1 MNIIVANKD
10 DYIKFNARI
19 INKIHY
25 FELTNDT
32 KDYIIHRVSLGNN
45 SHDVSLMDSCINNLL
60 DEQYEKGKYIT
71 LDEIKEINDLILKL
85 NKEECN
91 ILNAYAEINS
101 YTIKDFDELKNLIKN
116 IDNYQILKAYS
127 LHEVGL
133 LIVKKLD
140 EYKVNINMIP
150 YVDYV
155 KLAEQYLFD
164 ANIKERFCSYG
175 LFIDTSEM
183 SDNELIQPKIEKDKV
198 LKVEVVNKK
207 EFEESSN
214 YSKIIV
220 YLPSTDEVLKEKFK
234 RINLDFDRLTIQD
247 THITKCEIVN
257 FEDYILAE
265 RFNKVM
271 EYELDKF
278 SNNSYT
284 TPFQEIELL
293 CKEIKKFDN
302 IKMQKFLA
310 LEEIKDKNINYIH
323 DLVECAKQIS
333 NYELLPNVNDL
344 NDMGKYLVNETGHFD
359 DISFLK
365 DYIDYYKLAK
375 DYTREGCTYNGD
387 FTEYGYIMK
396 KEFEENI
403 ENIENKK
410 ESEEEEY
417 E

>member
-25 FELTNDT
+25 FELTNDI

-45 SHDVSLMDSCINNLL
+45 SHDVSSMDSCINNLL

-116 IDNYQILKAYS
+116 IDNYQILEAYS

-234 RINLDFDRLTIQD
+234 RVNLDFDRLTIQD
-247 THITKCEIVN
+247 KHITKCEIVN

-375 DYTREGCTYNGD
+375 DYTRKGYTYNGE

-403 ENIENKK
+403 ENKK

>member
-25 FELTNDT
+25 FELTNDI

-45 SHDVSLMDSCINNLL
+45 SHDVSSMDSCINNLL

-116 IDNYQILKAYS
+116 IDNYQILEAYS

-155 KLAEQYLFD
+155 KLTEQYLFD

-234 RINLDFDRLTIQD
+234 RVNLDFDRLTIQD

-375 DYTREGCTYNGD
+375 DYTRKGYTYNGE

-403 ENIENKK
+403 ENKK

>member
-32 KDYIIHRVSLGNN
+32 KDYIIHRVSLGND
-45 SHDVSLMDSCINNLL
+45 SQDVSSMDSCINNLL

-71 LDEIKEINDLILKL
+71 LDEIKEINELILKL

-101 YTIKDFDELKNLIKN
+101 YTIKDFNELKNLIKN
-116 IDNYQILKAYS
+116 INNYQILEAYS

-175 LFIDTSEM
+175 LLVDTSEM
-183 SDNELIQPKIEKDKV
+183 FDNELIQPKIEKDKI

-214 YSKIIV
+214 YSKVII

-271 EYELDKF
+271 KYELDKF

-293 CKEIKKFDN
+293 SKEIKKFNN

-310 LEEIKDKNINYIH
+310 LEEIKDKKINYIY
-323 DLVECAKQIS
+323 DLVNCAKQIS
-333 NYELLPNVNDL
+333 NYELLTNVNDL
-344 NDMGKYLVNETGHFD
+344 DDMGKYLVNETGHFD

-375 DYTREGCTYNGD
+375 DYTREGCTYNGE

-396 KEFEENI
+396 KEFEENM
-403 ENIENKK
+403 ESNNI
-410 ESEEEEY
+410 SREEEE
-417 E
+417 EFG

>member
-101 YTIKDFDELKNLIKN
+101 YTIKDFDELKKLIKN
-116 IDNYQILKAYS
+116 IDNYQILEAYS

-133 LIVKKLD
+133 FIVKKLD
-140 EYKVNINMIP
+140 VYKVNINMIP

-175 LFIDTSEM
+175 LFIDTNEM
-183 SDNELIQPKIEKDKV
+183 FDNELIQPKIEKDKI

-214 YSKIIV
+214 YNKIII
-220 YLPSTDEVLKEKFK
+220 YLPATDEVLKEKFE
-234 RINLDFDRLTIQD
+234 RVNLDFDRLTIQD

-375 DYTREGCTYNGD
+375 DYTRKGYTYNGE

-403 ENIENKK
+403 ENKK

>member
-25 FELTNDT
+25 FELTNDI

-45 SHDVSLMDSCINNLL
+45 SHDVSSMDSCINNLL

-116 IDNYQILKAYS
+116 IDNYQILEAYS

-220 YLPSTDEVLKEKFK
+220 YLPSTDEVLKERLK
-234 RINLDFDRLTIQD
+234 RVSLDFDRLTIQD

-403 ENIENKK
+403 ENKK

>member
-116 IDNYQILKAYS
+116 IDNYQILEAYS

-375 DYTREGCTYNGD
+375 DYTRKGYTYNGE

-403 ENIENKK
+403 ENKK

>member
-214 YSKIIV
+214 YSKVII

-365 DYIDYYKLAK
+365 DYIDNYKLAK

-403 ENIENKK
+403 ENKK

>member
-116 IDNYQILKAYS
+116 IDNYQILEAYS

-310 LEEIKDKNINYIH
+310 LEEIKDKKINYIH
-323 DLVECAKQIS
+323 DLVKCAKQIS

-344 NDMGKYLVNETGHFD
+344 SDMGKYLVNETGHFD

-375 DYTREGCTYNGD
+375 DYTREGCTYNGE

-396 KEFEENI
+396 KEFEENM
-403 ENIENKK
+403 ESNNI
-410 ESEEEEY
+410 SREEEE
-417 E
+417 EFG

>member
-116 IDNYQILKAYS
+116 IDNYQILEAYS

-234 RINLDFDRLTIQD
+234 RVNLDFDRLTIQD

-375 DYTREGCTYNGD
+375 DYTRKGYTYNGD

-403 ENIENKK
+403 ENKK

>member
-359 DISFLK
+359 DIIFLK

-403 ENIENKK
+403 ENKK

>member
-45 SHDVSLMDSCINNLL
+45 SHDVSSMDSCINNLL

-116 IDNYQILKAYS
+116 IDNYQILEAYS

-234 RINLDFDRLTIQD
+234 RVNLDFDRLTIQD

-375 DYTREGCTYNGD
+375 DYTRKGYTYNGE

-403 ENIENKK
+403 ENKK

>member
-220 YLPSTDEVLKEKFK
+220 YLPSTDKVLKEKFK

-403 ENIENKK
+403 ENKK

>member
-101 YTIKDFDELKNLIKN
+101 YTIKDFDELKKLIKN
-116 IDNYQILKAYS
+116 IDNYQILEAYS

-257 FEDYILAE
+257 SEDYILAE

-403 ENIENKK
+403 ENKK

>member
-32 KDYIIHRVSLGNN
+32 KDYIIHRVSLGND
-45 SHDVSLMDSCINNLL
+45 SQDVSSMDSCINNLL

-71 LDEIKEINDLILKL
+71 LGEIKEINDLILKL

-101 YTIKDFDELKNLIKN
+101 YTIKDFNELKNLIKN
-116 IDNYQILKAYS
+116 INNYQILEVYS

-133 LIVKKLD
+133 LMAKKLD
-140 EYKVNINMIP
+140 GYKVNINMIP

-155 KLAEQYLFD
+155 KLAEQYLFN

-175 LFIDTSEM
+175 LLVDTSEM
-183 SDNELIQPKIEKDKV
+183 FDNELIQPKIEKDKV
-198 LKVEVVNKK
+198 LKVEVANKK
-207 EFEESSN
+207 EFEKSSN
-214 YSKIIV
+214 YSKIII
-220 YLPSTDEVLKEKFK
+220 YFPATDEVLKEKFK
-234 RINLDFDRLTIQD
+234 RVNLDFDRLTIQD

-257 FEDYILAE
+257 FSDPILAE
-265 RFNKVM
+265 RFNRVM
-271 EYELDKF
+271 KYELEKF

-293 CKEIKKFDN
+293 SKEVKRFDN

-310 LEEIKDKNINYIH
+310 LVEINDKKINYIH

-344 NDMGKYLVNETGHFD
+344 NDMGRYLVNETGHFD

-375 DYTREGCTYNGD
+375 DYTREECIYNGE

-396 KEFEENI
+396 KQFEENI
-403 ENIENKK
+403 EKREV
-410 ESEEEEY
+410 EEEFG
-417 E
+417 

>member
-101 YTIKDFDELKNLIKN
+101 YTIKDFDELKKLIKN
-116 IDNYQILKAYS
+116 IDNYQILEAYS

-133 LIVKKLD
+133 FIVKKLD
-140 EYKVNINMIP
+140 VYKVNINMIP

-175 LFIDTSEM
+175 LFIDTNEM
-183 SDNELIQPKIEKDKV
+183 FDNELIQPKIEKDKV
-198 LKVEVVNKK
+198 LKVEVINKK

-214 YSKIIV
+214 YNKIII
-220 YLPSTDEVLKEKFK
+220 YLPATDEVLKEKFE
-234 RINLDFDRLTIQD
+234 RVNLDFDRLTIQD

-271 EYELDKF
+271 EYELAKF

-310 LEEIKDKNINYIH
+310 LEEIEDKKINYIH
-323 DLVECAKQIS
+323 DLVECAKQIC

-375 DYTREGCTYNGD
+375 DYTRKGYTYNGE

-403 ENIENKK
+403 ENKK

>member
-116 IDNYQILKAYS
+116 IDNYQILEAYS

-234 RINLDFDRLTIQD
+234 RVNLDFDRLTIQD

-310 LEEIKDKNINYIH
+310 LEEIEDKKINYIH
-323 DLVECAKQIS
+323 DLVECAKQIC

-375 DYTREGCTYNGD
+375 DYTRKGYTYNGE

-403 ENIENKK
+403 ENKK

>member
-45 SHDVSLMDSCINNLL
+45 SHDVSSMDSCINNLL

-234 RINLDFDRLTIQD
+234 RVNLDFDRLTIQD

-375 DYTREGCTYNGD
+375 DYTRKGYTYNGE

-403 ENIENKK
+403 ENKK

>member
-164 ANIKERFCSYG
+164 ANIKERF
-175 LFIDTSEM
+175 
-183 SDNELIQPKIEKDKV
+183 
-198 LKVEVVNKK
+198 
-207 EFEESSN
+207 
-214 YSKIIV
+214 
-220 YLPSTDEVLKEKFK
+220 
-234 RINLDFDRLTIQD
+234 
-247 THITKCEIVN
+247 
-257 FEDYILAE
+257 
-265 RFNKVM
+265 
-271 EYELDKF
+271 
-278 SNNSYT
+278 
-284 TPFQEIELL
+284 
-293 CKEIKKFDN
+293 
-302 IKMQKFLA
+302 
-310 LEEIKDKNINYIH
+310 
-323 DLVECAKQIS
+323 
-333 NYELLPNVNDL
+333 
-344 NDMGKYLVNETGHFD
+344 
-359 DISFLK
+359 
-365 DYIDYYKLAK
+365 
-375 DYTREGCTYNGD
+375 
-387 FTEYGYIMK
+387 
-396 KEFEENI
+396 
-403 ENIENKK
+403 
-410 ESEEEEY
+410 
-417 E
+417 

>member
-234 RINLDFDRLTIQD
+234 RVNLDFDRLTIQD

-387 FTEYGYIMK
+387 FTAYGYIMK

-403 ENIENKK
+403 ENKK